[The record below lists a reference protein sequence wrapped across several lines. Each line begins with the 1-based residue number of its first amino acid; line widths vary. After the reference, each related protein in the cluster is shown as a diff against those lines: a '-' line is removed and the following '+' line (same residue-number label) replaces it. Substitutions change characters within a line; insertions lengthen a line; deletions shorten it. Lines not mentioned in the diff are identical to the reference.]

1 MACGDTPRRGP
12 ITTDAE
18 LIGSLVAALADD
30 GAADAAG
37 GPVDDDGAA
46 AITIDADVARPEL
59 PRRPAL
65 GDSSDDVAHLLAR
78 RLVELD
84 SARGGDDVD
93 PAR

>member
-1 MACGDTPRRGP
+1 MACGDTPRRGHS
-12 ITTDAE
+12 TTDAE

-30 GAADAAG
+30 DVADTPVHREAAT
-37 GPVDDDGAA
+37 P
-46 AITIDADVARPEL
+46 TIDAHIARPAMRRRPPIGDSGDDGEVAR
-59 PRRPAL
+59 
-65 GDSSDDVAHLLAR
+65 LLAR